1 MALEESESSSVASSV
16 TSADS
21 LLFLSKYCAGFRSEL
36 QGLLLSVLMTVGLRA
51 RCPKSYGECLLA
63 VTCSDNIVDSDLEIK
78 DAIFSKEV
86 SNISA
91 LITLGSG
98 HTATTKSS
106 QLDMKVD
113 ATPSKGLKK
122 VGKPEIITSFDTLL
136 EGIIDGNRDGITL
149 NTLRTVL
156 ENAIA
161 ASDVN
166 ASSTLTKRAR
176 TLSAEMTADDGH
188 DRTSLKLHLES
199 GLVAY
204 LVKNIKDV
212 VSCHQILLSSSSEGT
227 NSQIGKCSQAI
238 DSVGMYVAYLCC
250 NQSHHRQLQD
260 EENVGISFY
269 NWITALVSRE
279 MIRSESVELEQKASM
294 IVQAVRL
301 LKVLS
306 EHYYATPLGEG
317 TKVRRTIIPIHIIF
331 TIFMSFY
338 SCLSKFESVCYMY
351 MHLENIILFN

>member
-36 QGLLLSVLMTVGLRA
+36 QSLLLSVLITVGLRA

-63 VTCSDNIVDSDLEIK
+63 ITCSGKMIDSDLNIK
-78 DAIFSKEV
+78 DVVFSKEV

-91 LITLGSG
+91 LITLGSD
-98 HTATTKSS
+98 HTTITKAS
-106 QLDMKVD
+106 QLDMNVD
-113 ATPSKGLKK
+113 ATPSKGIKN
-122 VGKPEIITSFDTLL
+122 VGKPEIIASFDTLL
-136 EGIIDGNRDGITL
+136 EGIIDSNRDGTTL

-156 ENAIA
+156 ENVTAVSNA
-161 ASDVN
+161 N
-166 ASSTLTKRAR
+166 ASSTVTKRAR
-176 TLSAEMTADDGH
+176 TLSAEMTANDGH

-212 VSCHQILLSSSSEGT
+212 VSCHQTLLSSSREST
-227 NSQIGKCSQAI
+227 DSQIGKCSQAI

-250 NQSHHRQLQD
+250 NQSQQRQLQD
-260 EENVGISFY
+260 EENLGISFY

-306 EHYYATPLGEG
+306 EHYCATPLGEG
-317 TKVRRTIIPIHIIF
+317 KKVRRTV
-331 TIFMSFY
+331 M
-338 SCLSKFESVCYMY
+338 
-351 MHLENIILFN
+351 